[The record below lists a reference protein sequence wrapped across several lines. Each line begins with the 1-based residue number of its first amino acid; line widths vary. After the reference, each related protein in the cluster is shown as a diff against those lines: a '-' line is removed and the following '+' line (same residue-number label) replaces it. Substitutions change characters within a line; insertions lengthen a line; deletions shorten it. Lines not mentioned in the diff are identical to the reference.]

1 VRFRSLPV
9 PNILATL
16 DTIYDAH
23 VALTEHGFVASDF
36 YDGCIIYDFDGA
48 QTFLCDLDE
57 YRPGPWKLERDRA
70 YGSTRFMAPEEFR
83 RGATID
89 HVTNVFNLERAA
101 TSTASHRRII
111 SRHVTR

>member
-1 VRFRSLPV
+1 MRFRSLPV

-89 HVTNVFNLERAA
+89 HVTNVFNLGRAA